1 MTGQPESY
9 SGQVT
14 ADEAGQRLDVYLAA
28 RLRDVSRSQ
37 VRALLLANGATVNG
51 AVGKPATKL
60 RGGDTVRVVG
70 PLPVLPGALLVPEEI
85 PLSVVYEDENLV
97 VLDKPAGMVVHPS
110 VGHSTGTLVHALLAR
125 YPELREEGSQRPGI
139 VHRLDKDTSGLMLV
153 ARDLTT
159 LHYLQDLLRE
169 RRVLKEYTL
178 LCCGGLEPL
187 QGRIEAPVARDP
199 ANRLR
204 MAVVSHGRA
213 AATEY
218 HTVARLASHTVAR
231 ARLETGRTHQIRVHF
246 AAIGRP
252 LAGDALYGRCTAP
265 LLERQFLHSS
275 RLGLTL
281 PGDEY
286 KEWRSPLPHDLQ
298 DCLRVLGLNPQE
310 LDEAEEGP

>member
-1 MTGQPESY
+1 MTGQPEPSV
-9 SGQVT
+9 GQVT
-14 ADEAGQRLDVYLAA
+14 ADQVGQRLDVYLAA
-28 RLRDVSRSQ
+28 RLPNVSRSQ
-37 VRALLLANGATVNG
+37 VRTLLNSGGALVNG
-51 AVGKPATKL
+51 AAAKPATKL
-60 RGGDTVRVVG
+60 REGDIIRVVV
-70 PLPVLPGALLVPEEI
+70 PLPALPGVRLEPEEI
-85 PLSVVYEDENLV
+85 PLAVVYEDENLV

-110 VGHSTGTLVHALLAR
+110 AGHATGTLVHALLAR
-125 YPELREEGSQRPGI
+125 YPELGEEGSQRPGI

-153 ARDLTT
+153 ARNLGT
-159 LHYLQDLLRE
+159 LHYLQNLLRE

-178 LCCGGLEPL
+178 LCCGGLEP
-187 QGRIEAPVARDP
+187 QQARIEAPIARDP
-199 ANRLR
+199 GNRLR

-218 HTVARLASHTVAR
+218 HTVARLTSHTLAR

-275 RLGLTL
+275 RLGLIL
-281 PGDEY
+281 PGGEY

-298 DCLRVLGLNPQE
+298 DCLRALGPDPQD
-310 LDEAEEGP
+310 LDEAAPGG